1 MTVVSDQCF
10 DGRTL
15 HFGRKNCAG
24 QVEIPPLLLF
34 WQQDIQRSPS
44 TLSGDPACR
53 LEMSLHFVEILA
65 RAESG
70 SELFMKE
77 DLLRRDL
84 VGVFEERKNCS

>member
-1 MTVVSDQCF
+1 MRVEVALISDQVLG
-10 DGRTL
+10 DLT
-15 HFGRKNCAG
+15 
-24 QVEIPPLLLF
+24 
-34 WQQDIQRSPS
+34 
-44 TLSGDPACR
+44 TLSGDPSCR